1 MAATPSTEIR
11 LPEAAVTE
19 LQEVDV
25 AEWIDDHAI
34 VVERA
39 SWNQMLSRY
48 GFNDGPVGEINAR
61 ADLFDLAKDA
71 STDPASALRLL
82 FNSLAWA
89 SRETHRTT
97 RLSVAKIADDPY
109 DVCQLLQR
117 AAALSHTNPRRAYEL
132 LYPRGRAVVADLG
145 PAVFTKYLYF
155 AGGGDA
161 EHPCCILDGNVALAL
176 QKTCGWL
183 SLASHGWLAPAYE
196 RYTALLGTWVEEFGL
211 SRRDVIE
218 RWLFEEG
225 RRIRRC
231 ARSSRDG
238 EGT

>member
-19 LQEVDV
+19 LRDVDV
-25 AEWIDDHAI
+25 SEWIDDHAI
-34 VVERA
+34 DVERTW
-39 SWNQMLSRY
+39 WNQLLSIY
-48 GFNDGPVGEINAR
+48 GFDNDPVGEINVR
-61 ADLFDLAKDA
+61 ADVFDLAKGV

-82 FNSLAWA
+82 FNSLAWT
-89 SRETHRTT
+89 SRETHRKT
-97 RLSVAKIADDPY
+97 RLSVAKIADDSY
-109 DVCQLLQR
+109 DVCQILQG
-117 AAALSHTNPRRAYEL
+117 AAALSHTDPRRAYEL

-161 EHPCCILDGNVALAL
+161 EHPCCILDGNIALAL
-176 QKTCGWL
+176 QRSCGWL

-196 RYTALLGTWVEEFGL
+196 RYTALLGRWVEEFGL

-225 RRIRRC
+225 RRIRRR
-231 ARSSRDG
+231 ARGSR
-238 EGT
+238 